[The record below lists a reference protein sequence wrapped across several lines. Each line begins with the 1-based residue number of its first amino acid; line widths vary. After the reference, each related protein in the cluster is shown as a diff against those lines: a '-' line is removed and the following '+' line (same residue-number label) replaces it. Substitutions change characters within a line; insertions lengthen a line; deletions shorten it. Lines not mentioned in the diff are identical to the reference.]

1 MDILFCP
8 TRCRIIS
15 RGRWESGRRQ
25 ILRSSGKVKKMFE
38 PESRN
43 CSTSTA
49 LVRSIRSIG
58 SLACFSGRNA
68 ECRGTKRDCAR
79 HSKKSPNFANNS
91 GTRYECRGT
100 AMISRSEEHTS
111 ELQSPMYLVCRLLL
125 EKK

>member
-15 RGRWESGRRQ
+15 RGRWESDRRR
-25 ILRSSGKVKKMFE
+25 ILRSSEKVKKMFV

-43 CSTSTA
+43 CSTSRA

-58 SLACFSGRNA
+58 SLACFSGTNA
-68 ECRGTKRDCAR
+68 ECRVTKREYAR
-79 HSKKSPNFANNS
+79 HSGKLQNFANYP

-100 AMISRSEEHTS
+100 AMISLNRLNVP
-111 ELQSPMYLVCRLLL
+111 ELLT
-125 EKK
+125 